1 MVTLDKWRLK
11 RWLHLFSTTI
21 FLRSIFHRVWVNT
34 WSPVQL
40 VISRPFIRKHFWE
53 VSRATSQLHFIPSVP
68 VKIRCFQ
75 IITAPWSK
83 DGIRRWAD
91 GFVLLVG
98 WDKVKQYNFTNL
110 TCSFNVGKVVKLY
123 SIINIFLSWRQKK
136 IQNYYSFIHSN
147 CVVRS
152 PSIGCQAISS
162 R

>member
-1 MVTLDKWRLK
+1 M
-11 RWLHLFSTTI
+11 HLFSTTI
-21 FLRSIFHRVWVNT
+21 FLRSSFHRIWVNT

-40 VISRPFIRKHFWE
+40 VIFRPCIRKHFRG
-53 VSRATSQLHFIPSVP
+53 VNRATSQLHFIPSVP

-75 IITAPWSK
+75 IITTPWSK
-83 DGIRRWAD
+83 EGIRRWAD
-91 GFVLLVG
+91 RFVFLVG
-98 WDKVKQYNFTNL
+98 WDKVKQYHFTNL
-110 TCSFNVGKVVKLY
+110 TCSFNVEKVVKSSKLY